1 MSVWEGNP
9 MWYQFFKVALFGPGV
24 RTLWRPW
31 VVGEEN
37 LPRRGGVL
45 LASNHIA
52 LLDPVI
58 VPAML
63 HRQMTY
69 PAKKE
74 LFQGDHGLWSKIV
87 AWFLKAVDQ
96 VPLDRS
102 GGRRSIEGMAP
113 VLQRLDEGGVVGIFP
128 EGTRSADGGLFK
140 GKTGVARLALRAR
153 VPVVPMAVVG
163 TDLVKGPFGIPTV
176 RRPGIIIGKP
186 LHFEHLAGREDETAV
201 LRWITNEVMDAIQQL
216 SGQAYVDVY
225 GFRAKY
231 GNLKGK
237 DLSRWRRPRAGGV
250 PEPAPRTPAPAHDS
264 GPAAEP
270 SLVADA
276 GASNGAGEA

>member
-1 MSVWEGNP
+1 

-24 RTLWRPW
+24 RALWRPW

-37 LPRRGGVL
+37 LPCTGGAL
-45 LASNHIA
+45 LASNHLA
-52 LLDPVI
+52 VLDPVI

-63 HRQMTY
+63 RRQITY

-74 LFQGDHGLWSKIV
+74 LFDGDHGLWSRIV
-87 AWFLKAVDQ
+87 AWFLRAVDQ

-102 GGRRSIEGMAP
+102 GGRRSLEAMGP
-113 VLQRLDEGGVVGIFP
+113 VLSRLREGGVVGIFP
-128 EGTRSADGGLFK
+128 EGTRSADGQLFK
-140 GKTGVARLALRAR
+140 GKTGVARLALRAG

-163 TDLVKGPFGIPTV
+163 TETVKGLFGIPTV
-176 RRPGIIIGKP
+176 RRPGVIIGEP
-186 LHFEHLAGREDETAV
+186 LHFERLAGREDEAAV

-231 GNLKGK
+231 GNLKGQ
-237 DLSRWRRPRAGGV
+237 DLSRWRRARAGGA
-250 PEPAPRTPAPAHDS
+250 PEPASLRQSAS
-264 GPAAEP
+264 GRAGAAE
-270 SLVADA
+270 
-276 GASNGAGEA
+276 